1 MAEPPPAVE
10 EPVRP
15 RKVWAVVGV
24 IAALS
29 IGVAVAATILG
40 GGSDNAAGKGGS
52 KPVPVRVEPAA
63 RTDLTLRANFRGELD
78 ADVAELAAQ
87 ATGYLRDLNVSIG
100 DAVKKDDV
108 LGQVEPTQA
117 ERDIAEAQ
125 AEVLGAM
132 AAKKKNAAQLTA
144 AEKELE
150 RGKGQLESG
159 LISEKDHTQLKANYE
174 VLQAESDAVAA
185 QVVQAQARVSSLR
198 QRLSDTRLIAPF
210 DGAVA
215 ERYVDPGT
223 VVQPGK
229 SILRLV
235 KTGPLRVR
243 FRVPERDV
251 SRIRTGMRFSL
262 VTQATAAERFTGEV
276 VRIGAEIS
284 RLDRNVAVE
293 GLLEKET
300 PKLRPGMYADVTI
313 KLGELEKAV
322 VIPSLSIVEQH
333 KPDGSTQSG
342 VFVVR
347 DDKAHWTAVSVRG
360 VSGDKSAV
368 DVIEPGD
375 SIVTLGQNSLRDGAA
390 VHVSEGP

>member
-1 MAEPPPAVE
+1 
-10 EPVRP
+10 
-15 RKVWAVVGV
+15 
-24 IAALS
+24 
-29 IGVAVAATILG
+29 
-40 GGSDNAAGKGGS
+40 
-52 KPVPVRVEPAA
+52 
-63 RTDLTLRANFRGELD
+63 DLTLRASFRGELD

-87 ATGYLRDLNVSIG
+87 ATGYLRDLKVAIG
-100 DAVKKDDV
+100 DPVKKDDV

-174 VLQAESDAVAA
+174 VLQAESDATAA

-229 SILRLV
+229 AILRLV

-251 SRIRTGMRFSL
+251 SRIRTGMRFSV
-262 VTQATAAERFTGEV
+262 VTQATGSERFSGEV

-293 GLLEKET
+293 GLLQKET

-313 KLGELEKAV
+313 KLGQLESAV
-322 VIPSLSIVEQH
+322 VVPSVAIVEQH
-333 KPDGSTQSG
+333 KPDGSKQSG
-342 VFVVR
+342 LFVVR
-347 DDKAHWTAVSVRG
+347 DDKAVWTAVNVRG
-360 VSGDKSAV
+360 ATGDKSAV
-368 DVIEPGD
+368 DVIQPGD
-375 SIVTLGQNSLRDGAA
+375 AIVILGQNSLRDGA
-390 VHVSEGP
+390 VVRVNEP